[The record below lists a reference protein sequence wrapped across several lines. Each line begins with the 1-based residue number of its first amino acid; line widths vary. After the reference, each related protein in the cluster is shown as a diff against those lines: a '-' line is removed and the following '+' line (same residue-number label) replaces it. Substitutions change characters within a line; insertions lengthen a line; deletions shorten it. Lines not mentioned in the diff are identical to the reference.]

1 MSKARQLADL
11 GNQVDDGAI
20 TGTNM
25 VVNGACAV
33 SQRATSVTGVTG
45 ASYRTVDRFLLAPS
59 SLGTWTVDQATDGPD
74 GFTNSFKVTCTTAD
88 ASPSNNA
95 NLSILYRIEGQDLQ
109 SLAYG
114 TSSAKTI
121 TMSFWVKSNKSGNA
135 SFEIQQD
142 DNNDKQVTPQYTINS
157 ANTWEY
163 KTLVIEGDTSGV
175 INNDAGIG
183 FNIRW
188 WLNSGS
194 AFIGGAHQTSYVA
207 EVNTDRNVSNLGVG
221 GTVGDYFAITGVCL
235 NVGDS
240 AIDFPH
246 DESYGETL
254 AKCQRYYQVLA
265 NNSADLIGTTH
276 KWNSTNIFAF
286 CDLPVEMRTQP
297 SLDTNISTVSAALR
311 VSSSGYN
318 VTGNNLT
325 LDGDSSP
332 RKLRLNTTM
341 NNSNFPNGSSGWLR
355 INNSTIYVNVDAEL

>member
-1 MSKARQLADL
+1 MSSKARGLADL

-20 TGTNM
+20 TGSNM
-25 VVNGACAV
+25 VVNGACTV
-33 SQRATSVTGVTG
+33 SQRGTSVTGVTG
-45 ASYRTVDRFLLAPS
+45 AGYRTVDRFLFAPS
-59 SLGTWTVDQATDGPD
+59 GIGTWTVDQATDGPD
-74 GFTNSFKVTCTTAD
+74 GFINSFKVTCTTAN
-88 ASPSNNA
+88 ASPPTNS
-95 NLSILYRIEGQDLQ
+95 NLSILYRMEGQDLQ

-121 TMSFWVKSNKSGNA
+121 TMSFWVKSNKTGNA

-163 KTLVIEGDTSGV
+163 KTIVIEGDTSGV
-175 INNDAGIG
+175 INNDVGMG

-221 GTVGDYFAITGVCL
+221 GTVGDYFQITGVCL

-254 AKCQRYYQVLA
+254 AKCQRYYEQLEYV
-265 NNSADLIGTTH
+265 SGI
-276 KWNSTNIFAF
+276 IFG
-286 CDLPVEMRTQP
+286 V
-297 SLDTNISTVSAALR
+297 
-311 VSSSGYN
+311 GYN
-318 VTGNNLT
+318 ESTSSARGIINFATTKRAAPTVTQNGASNFANVSTGNTAAANSLT
-325 LDGDSSP
+325 FDNSSIYNTRYICTSSNTALLDGGASNLQ
-332 RKLRLNTTM
+332 RYQNT
-341 NNSNFPNGSSGWLR
+341 P
-355 INNSTIYVNVDAEL
+355 IIKIDAEL

>member
-1 MSKARQLADL
+1 MSSKARQLADL

-25 VVNGACAV
+25 VINGACAI
-33 SQRATSVTGVTG
+33 SQRGTSVTGVTG
-45 ASYRTVDRFLLAPS
+45 ASYRTVDRFLFAPS

-74 GFTNSFKVTCTTAD
+74 GFINSFKVTCTTAN
-88 ASPSNNA
+88 ASPSTNS

-121 TMSFWVKSNKSGNA
+121 TMSFWVKSNKTGNA

-163 KTLVIEGDTSGV
+163 KTIVIEGDTSGV

-183 FNIRW
+183 LNIRW

-221 GTVGDYFAITGVCL
+221 GTVGDYFQITGVCL

-246 DESYGETL
+246 QSYGDEL
-254 AKCQRYYQVLA
+254 QRCKRYYQEKNSGGNALASGIWYGSSQVLA
-265 NNSADLIGTTH
+265 YGKFDTT
-276 KWNSTNIFAF
+276 
-286 CDLPVEMRTQP
+286 MR
-297 SLDTNISTVSAALR
+297 AAPTIT
-311 VSSSGYN
+311 VSSSDFASCYTRG
-318 VTGNNLT
+318 TTRTT
-325 LDGDSSP
+325 LDSSP
-332 RKLRLNTTM
+332 CDN
-341 NNSNFPNGSSGWLR
+341 
-355 INNSTIYVNVDAEL
+355 IYVNEARYNLTVGVNGTQGDGTHVQLRSNEAIYFDAEL

>member
-25 VVNGACAV
+25 VVNGACTV
-33 SQRATSVTGVTG
+33 SQRGTSVTGVTG
-45 ASYRTVDRFLLAPS
+45 SSYRTVDRFLFAPS
-59 SLGTWTVDQATDGPD
+59 NLGTWTVDQATDGPD
-74 GFTNSFKVTCTTAD
+74 GFINSFKVTCTTAN
-88 ASPSNNA
+88 ASPSTNA

-163 KTLVIEGDTSGV
+163 KTIVIEGDTSGV

-183 FNIRW
+183 LDIRW

-221 GTVGDYFAITGVCL
+221 GTVGDYFQITGVCL

-246 DESYGETL
+246 ESYGDTL
-254 AKCQRYYQVLA
+254 AKCKRYFERIGIPAGSSYQSFGVGHVHTNVTAVSVIPYEVEKRANPTASYDTASNFALLNAAGGAVACTGRSTSRISTHAVSITANASGLVVGNATFLLA
-265 NNSADLIGTTH
+265 NNTAKPFIDI
-276 KWNSTNIFAF
+276 
-286 CDLPVEMRTQP
+286 E
-297 SLDTNISTVSAALR
+297 
-311 VSSSGYN
+311 
-318 VTGNNLT
+318 
-325 LDGDSSP
+325 
-332 RKLRLNTTM
+332 
-341 NNSNFPNGSSGWLR
+341 
-355 INNSTIYVNVDAEL
+355 AEL